1 MYGGG
6 LVVKF
11 KSQHVNSQ
19 MGVTRCCMTV
29 GGECKRTIEVAKLG
43 KIEGIQTKYGGEPK
57 VATWLGLK

>member
-11 KSQHVNSQ
+11 SWQHVNGQ
-19 MGVTRCCMTV
+19 MGVTRGCETV

-43 KIEGIQTKYGGEPK
+43 KIEGIQTKYGGLPK
-57 VATWLGLK
+57 VASWLGLK